1 MAVIAN
7 TFETYQAKGI
17 REDLSDLIADISP
30 TATPF
35 QSNIGSR
42 SAENTYFEWQTD
54 SLSAASATPV
64 EEGSNLASYT
74 AVTPTVRLGNYC
86 QINMRDFI
94 ISGTE
99 QKVTKAGRSSE
110 VGYQAAKAA
119 KELKRN
125 VEKALLLNGVGAVV
139 GATDTARVTAGFPG
153 WLKTNVSAN
162 GGGDGPVV
170 KPSYTGST
178 PTGAA
183 QVWKTFGTPVAL
195 TEAMV
200 KTVMQSCFEQGGEP
214 SMLMVSPYNK
224 TVVSGFSGIAESR
237 FNVDGAA
244 PAVIIG
250 AADIYVS
257 DFGNLS
263 VVPNRFFTTV
273 VDSTSG
279 SSVMNDWAFLIDP
292 DEIKLATLR
301 PYGIEALAKTGD
313 ADKRMALIEW
323 GLQVNNEAAHGVVA
337 GIKAVA

>member
-1 MAVIAN
+1 MAVIGN

-64 EEGSNLASYT
+64 EEGSNLASFT

-125 VEKALLLNGVGAVV
+125 VEKACLLNGVGAVV
-139 GATDTARVTAGFPG
+139 GATDTARVTAGFPC
-153 WLKTNVSAN
+153 WLKTNVVVN
-162 GGGDGPVV
+162 DTV

-178 PTGAA
+178 PTGAG
-183 QVWKTFGTPVAL
+183 QVWRTFGTPTAFL
-195 TEAMV
+195 ESML
-200 KTVMQSCFEQGGEP
+200 KTAMQSCFEQGGEP

-237 FNVDGAA
+237 YNVDGAA
-244 PAVIIG
+244 PSVIIG

-273 VDSTSG
+273 EDEGGGTAH
-279 SSVMNDWAFLIDP
+279 NDWAFLIDP
-292 DEIKLATLR
+292 DELKLATLR
-301 PYGIEALAKTGD
+301 PYGIDALAKTGD

>member
-1 MAVIAN
+1 MATKAI
-7 TFETYQAKGI
+7 TFETYTAVGI

-35 QSNIGSR
+35 QSNIGGSR

-64 EEGSNLASYT
+64 EEGSNLAT
-74 AVTPTVRLGNYC
+74 FTITTPTTRLGNYC
-86 QINMRDFI
+86 QINMRDFL

-125 VEKALLLNGVGAVV
+125 VEMACLLNGVGAVV
-139 GATDTARVTAGFPG
+139 GSNNTARVTAGFPC
-153 WLKTNVSAN
+153 WLKTNTVDNAST
-162 GGGDGPVV
+162 
-170 KPSYTGST
+170 KPSYTGAT

-183 QVWKTFGTPVAL
+183 QVWKSFGTPVAL

-200 KTVMQSCFEQGGEP
+200 KTAMQSTFEEGGEP
-214 SMLMVSPYNK
+214 SVLMVSPYNK

-244 PAVIIG
+244 PSVIIG

-273 VDSTSG
+273 EDEGGGTAH
-279 SSVMNDWAFLIDP
+279 NDWALLLDP
-292 DEIKLATLR
+292 DEVKLATLR
-301 PYGIEALAKTGD
+301 PYSIEALAKTGD
-313 ADKRMALIEW
+313 ADARMALIEW
-323 GLQVNNEAAHGVVA
+323 GLQVNNEAAHGIVA

>member
-1 MAVIAN
+1 MATLAT

-64 EEGSNLASYT
+64 EEGSNLATFT
-74 AVTPTVRLGNYC
+74 AVSATTRLGNYC
-86 QINMRDFI
+86 QINMRDFL

-110 VGYQAAKAA
+110 IGYQAAKAA

-125 VEKALLLNGVGAVV
+125 VEKACIQNGVGAVV
-139 GATDTARVTAGFPG
+139 GATDTARVTCGFPG
-153 WLKTNVSAN
+153 WIKTNETSTNVT
-162 GGGDGPVV
+162 
-170 KPSYTGST
+170 KPSYAGSV
-178 PTGAA
+178 PTGAGE
-183 QVWKTFGTPVAL
+183 VWKTFGTPTAF
-195 TEAMV
+195 TEAML
-200 KTVMQSCFEQGGEP
+200 KTTMQECYVSGGEP
-214 SMLMVSPYNK
+214 SILMVSPFNK
-224 TVVSGFSGIAESR
+224 TVVSGFSGIASSR
-237 FNVDGAA
+237 YNVDGAE
-244 PAVIIG
+244 PSVIIG

-263 VVPNRFFTTV
+263 VVPQRFMTTV
-273 VDSTSG
+273 IDAGAG
-279 SSVMNDWAFLIDP
+279 SLYNDWAFLIDP
-292 DEIKLATLR
+292 DELKLVTLR
-301 PYGIEALAKTGD
+301 PYSIEALAKTGD

-323 GLQVNNEAAHGVVA
+323 GLQVNNEAAHGIVA
-337 GIKAVA
+337 GITAA

>member
-1 MAVIAN
+1 MAVVTN
-7 TFETYQAKGI
+7 TFLTYDAKGI

-30 TATPF
+30 TQTPF
-35 QSNIGSR
+35 QSNIGTR
-42 SAENTYFEWQTD
+42 EAENSYFEWQTD

-64 EEGSNLASYT
+64 VEGQDLSSFT
-74 AVTPTVRLGNYC
+74 AVTPTVRLGNYA

-99 QKVTKAGRSSE
+99 QVVRKAGRQSE

-119 KELKRN
+119 KELKRDI
-125 VEKALLLNGVGAVV
+125 ETACLLNGVGANA
-139 GATDTARVTAGFPG
+139 GATATARVTAGFPG
-153 WLKTNVSAN
+153 WLKTNVDDNAST
-162 GGGDGPVV
+162 

-178 PTGAA
+178 PTGAS
-183 QVWKTFGTPVAL
+183 QVWKSFGTPVAF
-195 TEAMV
+195 TETML
-200 KTVMQSCFEQGGEP
+200 KTVMQSCFESGGEP
-214 SMLMVSPYNK
+214 RMLMVSPYNK
-224 TVVSGFSGIAESR
+224 TVVSTFSGIASSR
-237 FNVDGAA
+237 YNVDGAE
-244 PAVIIG
+244 PSVIIG

-273 VDSTSG
+273 EDEGGGTAH
-279 SSVMNDWAFLIDP
+279 NDWAFLIDP
-292 DEIKLATLR
+292 DELKLATLR
-301 PYGIEALAKTGD
+301 PYGIDALAKTGD

>member
-42 SAENTYFEWQTD
+42 SAENTYYEWQTD

-64 EEGSNLASYT
+64 EEGSNLASFT

-99 QKVTKAGRSSE
+99 QRVTKAGRSSE

-125 VEKALLLNGVGAVV
+125 VEKACLLNGVGAVV
-139 GATDTARVTAGFPG
+139 GATDTARVTAGFPC
-153 WLKTNVSAN
+153 WLKTNVVVN
-162 GGGDGPVV
+162 DTV

-183 QVWKTFGTPVAL
+183 QVWKTFGTPTAFL
-195 TEAMV
+195 ESMLKSA
-200 KTVMQSCFEQGGEP
+200 MQSCFEQGGEP

-237 FNVDGAA
+237 YNVDGAA
-244 PAVIIG
+244 PSVIIG

-273 VDSTSG
+273 EDEGGGTAH
-279 SSVMNDWAFLIDP
+279 NDWAFLIDP
-292 DEIKLATLR
+292 DELKLATLR
-301 PYGIEALAKTGD
+301 PYGIDDLAKTGD

>member
-1 MAVIAN
+1 MAVIGN

-64 EEGSNLASYT
+64 EEGSNLASFT

-110 VGYQAAKAA
+110 VGYQTAKAA

-125 VEKALLLNGVGAVV
+125 VEKACLLNGVGAVV
-139 GATDTARVTAGFPG
+139 GATDTARVTAGFPC
-153 WLKTNVSAN
+153 WLKTNVVVN
-162 GGGDGPVV
+162 DTV

-178 PTGAA
+178 PTGAG
-183 QVWKTFGTPVAL
+183 QVWRTFGTPTAFL
-195 TEAMV
+195 ESML
-200 KTVMQSCFEQGGEP
+200 KTAMQSCFEQGGEP

-237 FNVDGAA
+237 YNVDGAA
-244 PAVIIG
+244 PSVIIG

-273 VDSTSG
+273 EDEGGGTAH
-279 SSVMNDWAFLIDP
+279 NDWAFLIDP
-292 DEIKLATLR
+292 DELKLATLR
-301 PYGIEALAKTGD
+301 PYGIDALAKTGD

>member
-1 MAVIAN
+1 MAVIGN

-64 EEGSNLASYT
+64 EEGSNLASFT

-125 VEKALLLNGVGAVV
+125 VEKACLLNGVGAVV
-139 GATDTARVTAGFPG
+139 GATDTARVTAGFPC
-153 WLKTNVSAN
+153 WLKTNVVVN
-162 GGGDGPVV
+162 DTV

-183 QVWKTFGTPVAL
+183 QVWKTFGTPTAFL
-195 TEAMV
+195 ESML
-200 KTVMQSCFEQGGEP
+200 KTAMQSCFEQGGEP

-237 FNVDGAA
+237 YNVDGAA
-244 PAVIIG
+244 PSVIIG

-273 VDSTSG
+273 EDEGGGTAH
-279 SSVMNDWAFLIDP
+279 NDWAFLIDP